1 MPPNSV
7 ASVWPS
13 PGGSCVLVVARSCHL
28 SRSRVAPQLSIA
40 TAMQHR
46 WPVGGEVAS
55 GVCPPIEPLAPL
67 LLSKP
72 ASSLRFLPCE
82 STSEGA
88 PSCEGRDYSGSSL
101 IHCHNFQSSG
111 QARALHRLVSMFEQS
126 SLLMA
131 AACSS
136 AMRAP
141 RPNLPGPSLPPLRQ
155 RRAFCVAATAGTEWV
170 GSSARSTG
178 SASRPAAQGQLLL
191 PRRAGSRLVPVGDC
205 DFGSVHGQAAASTSS
220 PA

>member
-1 MPPNSV
+1 VAAGSRPRVPSEPMPPNSV

-136 AMRAP
+136 AMRAAPAESARALSAPSSATTSLLCCRDCWHRMGRLERQIDWVSLSASCP
-141 RPNLPGPSLPPLRQ
+141 RPTT
-155 RRAFCVAATAGTEWV
+155 AATPSGITI
-170 GSSARSTG
+170 GSGR
-178 SASRPAAQGQLLL
+178 
-191 PRRAGSRLVPVGDC
+191 
-205 DFGSVHGQAAASTSS
+205 
-220 PA
+220 